1 MSGEIVV
8 AEADNGHG
16 FRDMKFAFL
25 CFDDRAMGQEI
36 RATEHHA
43 TGKALIVP
51 EFAQSATALC
61 DAGRAGQIEAVAHFA
76 AASGETLHESRSTPS
91 GALVSGGGGG
101 RHPLAGI
108 IRKIGH
114 GPTGVGRREA
124 GAHVDGRV
132 RQVPDFNDRY
142 AGAK

>member
-1 MSGEIVV
+1 MSGEILV

-61 DAGRAGQIEAVAHFA
+61 EAGRAGRLKPSLILPPRAARRSTKAVARGLARSSATVMVA
-76 AASGETLHESRSTPS
+76 ATR
-91 GALVSGGGGG
+91 
-101 RHPLAGI
+101 
-108 IRKIGH
+108 
-114 GPTGVGRREA
+114 
-124 GAHVDGRV
+124 
-132 RQVPDFNDRY
+132 
-142 AGAK
+142 